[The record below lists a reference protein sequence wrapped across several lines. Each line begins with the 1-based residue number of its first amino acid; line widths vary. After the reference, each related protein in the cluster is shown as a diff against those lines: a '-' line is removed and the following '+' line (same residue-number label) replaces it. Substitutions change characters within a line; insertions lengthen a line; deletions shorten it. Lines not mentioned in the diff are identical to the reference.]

1 MKTVILGSGEGT
13 NAQAIL
19 QAKTSQLLGNAEIV
33 AILSDKRESGIL
45 KIAQSHNIENRY
57 LAPGPFNSKFDENA
71 ENAWIETMKEYE
83 PDLIVLA
90 GFMRILSPF
99 FIDAF
104 HGRILNLHP
113 SLLPSFTGLHA
124 VNQAFDHGV
133 KISGCTVHWVN
144 EDLDGGRIIAQAPVR
159 IMQGDTV
166 DMVRQKIQGVEHML
180 LPAVVRDLSI
190 GSIPFPET

>member
-1 MKTVILGSGEGT
+1 MKTLILGSGQGT

-45 KIAQSHNIENRY
+45 EIAQSHNIENRY
-57 LAPGPFNSKFDENA
+57 LDPGPFNSRFDDNA
-71 ENAWIETMKEYE
+71 EKAWIETMKEYE

-99 FIDAF
+99 FIEAF

-124 VNQAFDHGV
+124 INQAFDHGV

-180 LPAVVRDLSI
+180 LPAVIRDLSI

>member
-1 MKTVILGSGEGT
+1 MKTVILGPGQGT
-13 NAQAIL
+13 NARAII

-33 AILSDKRESGIL
+33 AILSDKRDSGIL
-45 KIAQSHNIENRY
+45 KIAQSHNIENCY
-57 LAPGPFNSKFDENA
+57 LEPGPFNSRFDDKA
-71 ENAWIETMKEYE
+71 EKAWIETMKEYE
-83 PDLIVLA
+83 PDCIVLA

-99 FIDAF
+99 FIDTF

-113 SLLPSFTGLHA
+113 SLLPSFMGLDA
-124 VNQAFDHGV
+124 IKQAFDHGV

-159 IMQGDTV
+159 IMQGDTLEI
-166 DMVRQKIQGVEHML
+166 VRQKIQGVEHML
-180 LPAVVRDLSI
+180 LPAVIRDLSI

>member
-1 MKTVILGSGEGT
+1 MKTLILGSGQGT
-13 NAQAIL
+13 NAKAIV

-33 AILSDKRESGIL
+33 AILSDNRESGIL
-45 KIAQSHNIENRY
+45 EIARTHNIDNRY
-57 LAPGPFNSKFDENA
+57 LDPGSSNSRFDENS
-71 ENAWIETMKEYE
+71 ENLGLKPLKEYE

-99 FIDAF
+99 FIDTF
-104 HGRILNLHP
+104 NGRILNLHP
-113 SLLPSFTGLHA
+113 SLLPSFMGLNA
-124 VNQAFDHGV
+124 IKQAFDHGV

-159 IMQGDTV
+159 IMQGDTLE
-166 DMVRQKIQGVEHML
+166 MVRQKIQGVEHML
-180 LPAVVRDLSI
+180 LPAVIRDLSI

>member
-1 MKTVILGSGEGT
+1 MKTVILGSGQGT
-13 NAQAIL
+13 NARAII

-33 AILSDKRESGIL
+33 AILSDKRDSGIL

-57 LAPGPFNSKFDENA
+57 LDPGSSNSRFDENS
-71 ENAWIETMKEYE
+71 EESWIETIKEYE

-99 FIDAF
+99 FIDTF
-104 HGRILNLHP
+104 NGRILNLHP
-113 SLLPSFTGLHA
+113 SLLPSFMGLDA
-124 VNQAFDHGV
+124 IKQAFDHGV

-159 IMQGDTV
+159 IMQGDTLE
-166 DMVRQKIQGVEHML
+166 MVRQKIQGVEHML
-180 LPAVVRDLSI
+180 LPAVIRDLSI
-190 GSIPFPET
+190 GSIPFLET

>member
-1 MKTVILGSGEGT
+1 MKTLILGSGQGT
-13 NAQAIL
+13 NAKAIV

-33 AILSDKRESGIL
+33 AILSDNRESGIL
-45 KIAQSHNIENRY
+45 EIARTHNIDNRY
-57 LAPGPFNSKFDENA
+57 LDPGSSNSRFDENS
-71 ENAWIETMKEYE
+71 EKSWIETIKEYE

-99 FIDAF
+99 FIDTF
-104 HGRILNLHP
+104 NGRILNLHP
-113 SLLPSFTGLHA
+113 SLLPSFMGLNA
-124 VNQAFDHGV
+124 IKQAFDHGV

-159 IMQGDTV
+159 IMQGDTLE
-166 DMVRQKIQGVEHML
+166 MVRQKIQGVEHML
-180 LPAVVRDLSI
+180 LPAVIRDLSI

>member
-1 MKTVILGSGEGT
+1 MKTVILGSGQGT
-13 NAQAIL
+13 NARAIV

-33 AILSDKRESGIL
+33 AILSDKRDSGIL
-45 KIAQSHNIENRY
+45 KIAQSHNIANRY
-57 LAPGPFNSKFDENA
+57 LDPGSSNSRFDENS
-71 ENAWIETMKEYE
+71 EKSWIETIKEYE

-90 GFMRILSPF
+90 GFMRILSPL
-99 FIDAF
+99 FIDTF

-113 SLLPSFTGLHA
+113 SLLPSFMGLDA
-124 VNQAFDHGV
+124 IKQAFDHGV

-159 IMQGDTV
+159 IMQGDTLEI
-166 DMVRQKIQGVEHML
+166 VRQKIQGVEHML

-190 GSIPFPET
+190 GSIPFLES